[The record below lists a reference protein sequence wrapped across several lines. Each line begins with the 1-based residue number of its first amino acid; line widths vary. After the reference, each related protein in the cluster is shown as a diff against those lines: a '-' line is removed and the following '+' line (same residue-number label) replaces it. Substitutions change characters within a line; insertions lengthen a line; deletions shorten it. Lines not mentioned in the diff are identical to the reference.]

1 MEEIEVLVAAG
12 GAVCE
17 LCKGQMLKA
26 DGCTGQESIVKA
38 SIISVSGM
46 VTNAD
51 TGGMNAVTTV
61 EQSGVS
67 IIMQTAM

>member
-1 MEEIEVLVAAG
+1 MNYAMVGCWKQMVAP
-12 GAVCE
+12 
-17 LCKGQMLKA
+17 
-26 DGCTGQESIVKA
+26 GQESIVKA

-51 TGGMNAVTTV
+51 AGGMNDVTTV

-67 IIMQTAM
+67 IIMQIAM